1 MKKKQDS
8 IMDKFNLPSYTK
20 GKTFAEASKAIA
32 KKFEGREDKESIDT
46 LQDLQGRLQQAQ
58 EFVKAKS
65 QPQQSPEQGQPQAPQ
80 PQAPMA
86 MGGQMGED
94 SNDYFL
100 GGIMSSLGGAGG
112 AAAGAAGAAE
122 AAGGAS
128 GLLGKVGGGAIPGM
142 GLLSKAPE
150 AIGHFKSG
158 NAAKGIMSAASGA
171 ASMIPGVGAIASP
184 ILDMAGK
191 FIGNGQAK
199 QDAQDLAVNDTATKA
214 KQFNNPFANGG
225 FMDST
230 DPNELIKMLGNTEPK
245 DPSGYNPNIEDD
257 INDEQTAFKKSNDYF
272 AGEAD
277 KRSAFDASNDYFAGE
292 ADKAALAGGS
302 TNAHDAS
309 NAAFAADADAR
320 KASGYSTEDTNE
332 EVESKYDPSSLL
344 RYAPAVTDAY
354 QLATLEKPDEVSRN
368 KLGNKYDPQNVDE
381 RQLVKGVQEGIN
393 NQRDA
398 ILGSSGG
405 SQSAARANLLG
416 LSLQGTKALSSA
428 MAQAGSENRQENRA
442 GQQFNLGVDQTNL
455 QQSNAEQL
463 ANEQNKGAYDTQK
476 SQLISQLGSNL
487 GEVGKEQLFKKYP
500 ELMGMDFDALGKYLK
515 TNKKKKGKLA

>member
-1 MKKKQDS
+1 
-8 IMDKFNLPSYTK
+8 MDKFNLPSYTK

-32 KKFEGREDKESIDT
+32 KKFEGRKDKESTET
-46 LQDLQGRLQQAQ
+46 LQELQGRLQQAQ
-58 EFVKAKS
+58 EYVKAKS
-65 QPQQSPEQGQPQAPQ
+65 QPQQAPQQAPQ
-80 PQAPMA
+80 QEQPQDPMS
-86 MGGQMGED
+86 MGGQIGGE

-112 AAAGAAGAAE
+112 AAAGAAGAGA

-184 ILDMAGK
+184 ILDMATK
-191 FIGNGQAK
+191 FVGNGQAK
-199 QDAQDLAVNDTATKA
+199 QEAQDLAVNDTATKA

-230 DPNELIKMLGNTEPK
+230 DPNELISMLGETDPTK
-245 DPSGYNPNIEDD
+245 DYFAGQADKRA
-257 INDEQTAFKKSNDYF
+257 AFDASNDMFAGEADKRAAFDASNNYF

-277 KRSAFDASNDYFAGE
+277 KKAMSDSKDAAHSASND
-292 ADKAALAGGS
+292 
-302 TNAHDAS
+302 
-309 NAAFAADADAR
+309 AFAAEADAR
-320 KASGYSTEDTNE
+320 KAANYSTEE
-332 EVESKYDPSSLL
+332 EGNVEGNVEGKYDPSSLL

-354 QLATLEKPDEVSRN
+354 QLATLDKPDQVSRN
-368 KLGNKYDPQNVDE
+368 KLGNTYDPQRVDE
-381 RQLVKGVQEGIN
+381 RQLVKGVQEGVN

-405 SQSAARANLLG
+405 SQAAARANLLG

-463 ANEQNKGAYDTQK
+463 ANEQNKGAYDAQK

-500 ELMGMDFDALGKYLK
+500 ELMGMDFDALGKYMK
-515 TNKKKKGKLA
+515 TKNKKKKGKL